1 MKNSFNKNIEILKKG
16 KKLSKEEI
24 KENEKETKIKMI
36 IQYITPLSL
45 AIIAGILYIALQN
58 ILVLCAFG
66 AFMFL
71 VLWGGDCSSRT
82 CPSCKKW
89 NSITWIKTERRIRET
104 KYTKTIL
111 KYKLKKTKKYKYMKL
126 GGRCKNCG
134 CEFESE
140 KDRMI

>member
-16 KKLSKEEI
+16 KKLGKDEI

-36 IQYITPLSL
+36 IRYITPLTL
-45 AIIAGILYIALQN
+45 AIVAGIMYIVLQN
-58 ILVLCAFG
+58 MIVLFAFG
-66 AFMFL
+66 IFMFL

-104 KYTKTIL
+104 KYTKNIL
-111 KYKLKKTKKYKYMKL
+111 KFKINKTKKYKYLKL
-126 GGRCKNCG
+126 GGKCKNCG
-134 CEFESE
+134 CEFETE
-140 KDRMI
+140 KDRLI